1 MADTHRLWDKIK
13 DSEFDVVISDVTEA
27 EIDACGE
34 SKRDILNRYLREI
47 DYTVVEVDERTI
59 EIASRFIDLGILRRK
74 SFDDCR
80 HIAAAIVSGC
90 DVIVSWNFRHI
101 VNIKTMKG
109 VKAITALEGYND
121 VLIFDPPALV
131 GGE

>member
-13 DSEFDVVISDVTEA
+13 NGEFEVVISDVTGA
-27 EIDACGE
+27 EIDDCNE
-34 SKRDILNRYLREI
+34 TKRETLNGYLKEI
-47 DYTVVEVDERTI
+47 SYTVVEVDDRTV
-59 EIASRFIDLGILRRK
+59 EIASRFIDLGVLKQK

-101 VNIKTMKG
+101 VNVKTMNG
-109 VKAITALEGYND
+109 VKAVTALEGYDD
-121 VLIFDPPALV
+121 VLIFDPPTLV